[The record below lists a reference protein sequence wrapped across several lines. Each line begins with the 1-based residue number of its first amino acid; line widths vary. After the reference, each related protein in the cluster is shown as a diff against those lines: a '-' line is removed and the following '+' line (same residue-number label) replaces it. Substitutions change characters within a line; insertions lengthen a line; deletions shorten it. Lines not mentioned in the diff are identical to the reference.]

1 MADSNRRMY
10 ELALLATVVAILAAF
25 LLPALERTRRDFE
38 EAAVQSEVA
47 ALRVELLDRLAH
59 REAVGGALPG
69 GANPAEW
76 TAYRPQG
83 YVGELDSAPAESGVW
98 YFDRRAG
105 ELVYRYRAGGEA
117 RFRLTRGVAGVDV
130 GVAAPGRLA
139 GVGLVRV
146 SGASAH

>member
-1 MADSNRRMY
+1 MADNNRRMY
-10 ELALLATVVAILAAF
+10 ELAVLAAVIAILAAF

-38 EAAVQSEVA
+38 DAAVQSEVA

-69 GANPAEW
+69 SANPAEW

-83 YVGELDSAPAESGVW
+83 YVGELDSAPEESGVW

-117 RFRLTRGVAGVDV
+117 RFRLARGAVGAEAG
-130 GVAAPGRLA
+130 AAVPGRLA

-146 SGASAH
+146 RDASGY